1 MNDDLGRQNSK
12 ALLQNVNIRVKLQH
26 LYASVRIFPR
36 QIGSA
41 QDMQQM
47 QFHTVHRELPQMA
60 RGLHDH
66 LRRLTGKAEDL
77 VRDDLNIQRVKLLY
91 RVVKDR

>member
-1 MNDDLGRQNSK
+1 
-12 ALLQNVNIRVKLQH
+12 
-26 LYASVRIFPR
+26 
-36 QIGSA
+36 
-41 QDMQQM
+41 M